1 MQPQDIIFLSR
12 AAERT
17 RKTERTIRRWCPAL
31 RYRPPVRTNAPWEI
45 SAPALEMVVY
55 NDMDA
60 LELLRGGE
68 RCARQVRRYFDHLGI
83 SVEVSRR

>member
-12 AAERT
+12 AAEKT
-17 RKTERTIRRWCPAL
+17 RKNERTIRRWCQ
-31 RYRPPVRTNAPWEI
+31 RYGIGRQSGPNAPWEI

-68 RCARQVRRYFDHLGI
+68 RCAPQVRRYFDHLGI
-83 SVEVSRR
+83 SVEISRR